1 MGSDYENMMPFVSE
15 VYQIS
20 DSTFLTIIDIENI
33 DDEMK
38 AALDENFVLICEGN
52 SASDLS
58 TVKTRVKNLFSTKNH
73 EWIMGATAEFFVH
86 LYIRLTGFKQE
97 CLFLNLEENSI
108 KKGFDGYYSKDGLEW
123 LMESKAGSI
132 DSKGISH
139 AGKVSLAMNDLSA
152 KVSGRDKNGKKE
164 LPNNPWQEAYSH
176 ASQYDVGT
184 AANIRKNIK
193 NLADD
198 FTNGKF
204 RSIEEFNTM
213 PCGTVFLS
221 RFWSQPDH
229 DSIKKDIERISD
241 RLKGKHIHAICV
253 TQRSTELFRKYIE
266 TE

>member
-1 MGSDYENMMPFVSE
+1 MIPFVFE
-15 VYQIS
+15 EHTIS
-20 DSTFLTIIDIENI
+20 ANTVLTIIDIENI
-33 DDEMK
+33 D
-38 AALDENFVLICEGN
+38 AAAQAVLDNNFVLICEGN
-52 SASDLS
+52 SGSDLA
-58 TVKTRVKNLFSTKNH
+58 TVKTHVRNLFSTKNP
-73 EWIMGATAEFFVH
+73 EWIMGAIAEFFVH

-132 DSKGISH
+132 TSKDVSH
-139 AGKVSLAMNDLSA
+139 SGKVTLAMNDLSV
-152 KVSGRDKNGKKE
+152 KVSGRDKSGKKA
-164 LPNNPWQEAYSH
+164 LPNNPWREAYAH

-193 NLADD
+193 ELADD

-221 RFWSQPDH
+221 GIWSQPDH
-229 DSIKKDIERISD
+229 DFIREEIKKITNK
-241 RLKGKHIHAICV
+241 LKGKQIHVVCV
-253 TQRSTELFRKYIE
+253 TQRSIDLFLDYIK
-266 TE
+266 

>member
-1 MGSDYENMMPFVSE
+1 MIPFICEEYS
-15 VYQIS
+15 IS
-20 DSTFLTIIDIENI
+20 DNAVLTIIDIDNI
-33 DDEMK
+33 SDTAK
-38 AALDENFVLICEGN
+38 AVLDKNLVLICEGN
-52 SASDLS
+52 SGSKLS
-58 TVKTRVKNLFSTKNH
+58 TVKTRVKNLFSTKSQ

-132 DSKGISH
+132 DSKDVSY
-139 AGKVSLAMNDLSA
+139 AGKVILAMNDLSA
-152 KVSGRDKNGKKE
+152 KVSGRDKSGKRG

-193 NLADD
+193 ELADD

-213 PCGTVFLS
+213 PCGTLFLS
-221 RFWSQPDH
+221 GVWLQPDH
-229 DSIKKDIERISD
+229 DSIKGNIKRISD
-241 RLKGKHIHAICV
+241 KLKGKQIHAICV
-253 TQRSTELFRKYIE
+253 THRSTELFGKYIE

>member
-1 MGSDYENMMPFVSE
+1 MVPFNSKEHV
-15 VYQIS
+15 IS
-20 DSTFLTIIDIENI
+20 TNAVLTIIDIENI
-33 DDEMK
+33 DDAIK
-38 AALDENFVLICEGN
+38 AVLDENFVMICEGN
-52 SASDLS
+52 SGSELS
-58 TVKTRVKNLFSTKNH
+58 TVKTRVKKLFATKNS

-108 KKGFDGYYSKDGLEW
+108 KKGFDGYYSKDGQEW
-123 LMESKAGSI
+123 IMESKAGSI
-132 DSKGISH
+132 CSKDISH
-139 AGKVSLAMNDLSA
+139 AGKVALAMRDLSA

-184 AANIRKNIK
+184 ADYIRRNIK
-193 NLADD
+193 KLADD

-213 PCGTVFLS
+213 PCGTIFLS
-221 RFWSQPDH
+221 GIWSQPNH
-229 DSIKKDIERISD
+229 ENIKEDIEHLSD
-241 RLKGKHIHAICV
+241 KLKGKKIHVICV
-253 TQRSTELFRKYIE
+253 THRSTELFENYIK

>member
-1 MGSDYENMMPFVSE
+1 MIPFVFE
-15 VYQIS
+15 EYTIN
-20 DSTFLTIIDIENI
+20 DNTILTIIDNENI
-33 DDEMK
+33 DDATK
-38 AALDENFVLICEGN
+38 AVLDEFFVLICEGT
-52 SASDLS
+52 SGSCLS
-58 TVKTRVKNLFSTKNH
+58 TVKKRVKNLFSTKNQD
-73 EWIMGATAEFFVH
+73 WIMGATAEFFLH
-86 LYIRLTGFKQE
+86 LYIRLIGFKQE

-152 KVSGRDKNGKKE
+152 KVSGRDRSGKKE

-184 AANIRKNIK
+184 AAIIRKNIK
-193 NLADD
+193 ELADD

-221 RFWSQPDH
+221 GVWSPPDH
-229 DSIKKDIERISD
+229 DSIKGDIERISD
-241 RLKGKHIHAICV
+241 KLKGRQIHTICV
-253 TQRSTELFRKYIE
+253 THRSAELFVKYIE
-266 TE
+266 ME